1 MTLTKA
7 DITESIRT
15 RCGYS
20 RTRATALVKSTL
32 EIMKERLS
40 SGEDVLISGFGK
52 FCVRDKG
59 RRKGRNPVIGN
70 DIELEARRVVVFKCS
85 QVLKEKLN
93 GKGMVYTDCII
104 IV

>member
-1 MTLTKA
+1 MTLTKT

-15 RCGYS
+15 QTGYT
-20 RTRATALVKSTL
+20 RRRATALLESTL
-32 EIMKERLS
+32 EIMKDRLS

-52 FCVRDKG
+52 FSVRDKG

-70 DIELEARRVVVFKCS
+70 DIELEARRVVVFRCS

-93 GKGMVYTDCII
+93 GKG
-104 IV
+104 